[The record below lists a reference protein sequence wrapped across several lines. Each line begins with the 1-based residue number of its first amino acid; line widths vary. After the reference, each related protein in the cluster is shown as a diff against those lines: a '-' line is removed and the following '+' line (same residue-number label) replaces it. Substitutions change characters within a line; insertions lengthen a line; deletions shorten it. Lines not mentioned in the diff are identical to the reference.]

1 MICRRIE
8 IAFIL
13 LLLVLFYSCSKKS
26 NSGNPVPR
34 ADLLINKK
42 WKISAI
48 SVKLPNGVTYP
59 DNYSPLPTYKKDDY
73 FYFNVDLTF
82 TDNDNTERAPTD
94 STGILDSGKWGLASG
109 ETELQMV
116 STMFQTGI
124 AIEYYPTKILELTD
138 MSMKWESKSPYN
150 GTIVWTSYIVIQ

>member
-48 SVKLPNGVTYP
+48 SLKRPDGIFYP
-59 DNYSPLPTYKKDDY
+59 DNYSTLPSYKKDDY
-73 FYFNVDLTF
+73 FYFNADLTF
-82 TDNDNTERAPTD
+82 TDNDNAERSPND
-94 STGILDSGKWGLASG
+94 STGILDSGNWQLANG
-109 ETELQMV
+109 ENELQMV
-116 STMFQTGI
+116 TTLFQTGT
-124 AIEYYPTKILELTD
+124 AIDYYPTKILGLTNSN
-138 MSMKWESKSPYN
+138 MYWESTSPYD
-150 GTIVWTSYIVIQ
+150 GTIVWTTYTVIQ